1 MPSVDHSIVE
11 LDDGPPGD
19 EGDVEVVWHRASGRA
34 STPPLGPPGDTYDP
48 FQPSEDEPPA
58 PRGPPAPSSPPPSG
72 PHKPPPPNVM
82 DVFPKKLSVKVPAPE
97 APPPPVSFIRDA
109 DKDHEADSQR
119 ERERKRFLTNSAM
132 GADEAKMR
140 LKAYAATVADKEG
153 NFGMMYPSEKKKNK

>member
-58 PRGPPAPSSPPPSG
+58 PRGPPAPSFGPRGGLPPLPGRSGPPPPGRGAPPLPGDGVVTLDSWRKSQEQKLNKSG
-72 PHKPPPPNVM
+72 LGLPPPLPPPPMAPPSQGSNKPPPPNVM
-82 DVFPKKLSVKVPAPE
+82 DVFPKKLSVKVPVPE
-97 APPPPVSFIRDA
+97 AASSP
-109 DKDHEADSQR
+109 
-119 ERERKRFLTNSAM
+119 
-132 GADEAKMR
+132 
-140 LKAYAATVADKEG
+140 
-153 NFGMMYPSEKKKNK
+153 